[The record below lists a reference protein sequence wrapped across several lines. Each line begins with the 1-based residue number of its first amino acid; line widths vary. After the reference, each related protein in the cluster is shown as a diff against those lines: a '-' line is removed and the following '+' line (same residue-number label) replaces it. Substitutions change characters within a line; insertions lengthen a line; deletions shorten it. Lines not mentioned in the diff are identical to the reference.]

1 MNHVPKSEMLW
12 GEKRNNTSTD
22 YTEAVWSL
30 PVTVSAVQKL
40 LGKLFLKITPKSLT
54 KAPILHANTENQGW
68 EKRRK
73 VRFTQAY

>member
-1 MNHVPKSEMLW
+1 MFLNQRCS
-12 GEKRNNTSTD
+12 GEKNATTKVTD

-40 LGKLFLKITPKSLT
+40 LGKLFLKITPKILT

-73 VRFTQAY
+73 VRFTQAC